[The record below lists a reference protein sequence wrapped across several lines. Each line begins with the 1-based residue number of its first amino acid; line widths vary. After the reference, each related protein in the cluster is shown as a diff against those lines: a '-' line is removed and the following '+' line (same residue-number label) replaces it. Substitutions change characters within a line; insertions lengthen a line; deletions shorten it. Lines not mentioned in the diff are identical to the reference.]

1 MRGLLHDILRAL
13 LTVIHHQEKIMA
25 DYTKLNQD
33 IADLNAKVDALL
45 AKQAPPPPPP
55 VDEQPAVDAADQAV
69 LAIAAKI
76 PA

>member
-1 MRGLLHDILRAL
+1 MRRLLHDILRAL

-45 AKQAPPPPPP
+45 AKQAPPPPP